1 MLPNVRREDWYQT
14 ATNTNWDISYVDE
27 EEMYPPGLTGQDAYN
42 VPEDGWESWEETY
55 KQTAR
60 EYYETQHEKD
70 GSVYAVSSAMDQSG
84 LPHSLGMGWED
95 VLKFHFATVPL
106 LERAAVTS
114 ESQYARFAPDS
125 AWRHMAQFGAMDELR
140 HTELQLRIP
149 HSFVKE
155 DSQYDWAKK
164 MYHTE
169 DWASV
174 AARHLFDDFK
184 ASNAIDSALQIT
196 FAFETGFTNMQ
207 FLALASDAADVG
219 DIEFSEA
226 ISSIQTDEARHAQQ
240 GNAIIEILD
249 EYDDLDRAQYLVDKS
264 FWRCYKL
271 FSALTGPS
279 MDYYTPVEDREMS
292 WGEFMEEWIVDQF
305 LENIES
311 TGLEKP
317 WYWDQFIELVRQGGT
332 SHYMAGGHYHWR
344 PTLPIAPPGVTA
356 EDREWLEEK
365 YPGWEE
371 RWGEKWDRHAKAMR
385 EDDLEKT
392 VADDLIVLCDLCQ
405 LPAIHADPDQDHNRL
420 HCHEHDGETYYFC
433 SEPCQWIFENEPERY
448 AEHKS
453 ILRRF
458 LAGDI
463 QPQTLEGALEHMGMG
478 ADNDYERGIDFRAPE
493 WGDDWADWSPSSS
506 DPAGAASDD

>member
-1 MLPNVRREDWYQT
+1 MLPNVRREDWYHI
-14 ATNTNWDISYVDE
+14 ATNTDWDPDYVDK
-27 EEMYPPGLTGQDAYN
+27 EEMFPPEMTGQDAYN
-42 VPEDGWESWEETY
+42 VPEDGWEAWEETY

-60 EYYETQHEKD
+60 EYFETQHEKD
-70 GSVYAVSSAMDQSG
+70 GSIYSVSSAMEQSG

-155 DSQYDWAKK
+155 DAQYDWAKK

-240 GNAIIEILD
+240 GNAIIEILE

-264 FWRCYKL
+264 FWRCYKI
-271 FSALTGPS
+271 FAALTGPS

-305 LENIES
+305 LESIEN

-317 WYWDQFIELVRQGGT
+317 WYWDQFLELIRNGTT

-344 PTLPIAPPGVTA
+344 PTLPIAPPGVTE

-365 YPGWEE
+365 YPGWED
-371 RWGEKWDRHAKAMR
+371 RWGYKWDRHAEMMR
-385 EDDLEKT
+385 KGDLDKT
-392 VADDLIVLCDLCQ
+392 VADDLILLCDLCQ
-405 LPAIHADPDQDHNRL
+405 LPAIHGNPELDINRPHAYEHNS
-420 HCHEHDGETYYFC
+420 ETYYFC

-448 AEHKS
+448 TGHKS

-458 LAGDI
+458 LAGEI
-463 QPQTLEGALEHMGMG
+463 QPQNLKGALEHMGMTQG
-478 ADNDYERGIDFRAPE
+478 NVHERGIDFRAPE
-493 WGDDWADWSPSSS
+493 WGDDWADWSP
-506 DPAGAASDD
+506 PADRTSTAADDD